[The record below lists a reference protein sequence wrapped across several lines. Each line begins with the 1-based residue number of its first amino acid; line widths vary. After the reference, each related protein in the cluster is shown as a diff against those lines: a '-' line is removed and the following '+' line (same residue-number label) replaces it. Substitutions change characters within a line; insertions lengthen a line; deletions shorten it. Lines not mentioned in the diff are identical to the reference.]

1 MAITLAKLCAN
12 VETTYGMKLLAG
24 AAGMENFVRWVH
36 MIEDREV
43 PSFLHGNELVFTTG
57 IAQQLR
63 NDWMLE
69 FASSV
74 LKKKASGLVLNL
86 GPYIE
91 SVPHKIIEFC
101 EEQSLPLFT
110 VPWSVR
116 LIDITYD
123 FCHRIVASEEIE
135 MGLATAMRNLI
146 FMPQEEKVYKP
157 TLERRCFY
165 PDSMYTVVALEPV
178 YHNDSVLSED
188 ETRNLRL
195 QAQRLLNKTGRLFSL
210 FFYDRKMIVVLQEYS
225 EKQIDEFIDML
236 QKICELHGVQY
247 KLHAGVSPTGKGYLF
262 ISDAYNKAIM
272 GLRIAKLHNRK
283 SVHYQTMGLYKLL
296 VSVNDSNILS
306 EIYMESLG
314 ELDEF
319 DQKNGTDYMTTL
331 RCYLEHNSS
340 VQEVAQMTFVHRNTV
355 NYKIKRIREILKCDF
370 DYENKLKL
378 MLAFFIRDLL

>member
-1 MAITLAKLCAN
+1 MAITLGKLCAN
-12 VETTYGMKLLAG
+12 VESTYGMKLLAG
-24 AAGMENFVRWVH
+24 AAGLENFVRWVH

-57 IAQQLR
+57 IAQAGSG
-63 NDWMLE
+63 WMLD
-69 FASSV
+69 FAASM
-74 LKKKASGLVLNL
+74 LLKKASGLVLNI

-91 SVPHKIIEFC
+91 SVPENVIEYC
-101 EEQSLPLFT
+101 EKHNLPLFT

-135 MGLATAMRNLI
+135 MGLAAAMRNLI

-165 PDSMYTVVALEPV
+165 PDSLYTVVALEPV
-178 YHNDSVLSED
+178 YQDKSVLSED
-188 ETRNLRL
+188 ESRNLKL

-210 FFYDRKMIVVLQEYS
+210 FFYDTKLIVILQEFN

-236 QKICELHGVQY
+236 QRICEHHGVQY
-247 KLHAGVSPTGKGYLF
+247 KLHAGVSPAGKGYLF
-262 ISDAYNKAIM
+262 ISDAYHKAVM

-283 SVHYQTMGLYKLL
+283 SVRYQHMGLYKLI
-296 VSVNDSNILS
+296 VSVNDNDILNELYS
-306 EIYMESLG
+306 ESLG
-314 ELDEF
+314 VLEEF
-319 DQKNGTDYMTTL
+319 DRKNGTDYMTTL
-331 RCYLEHNSS
+331 RCYLEYNSS
-340 VQEVAQMTFVHRNTV
+340 VQEVARVTFVHRNTV

-378 MLAFFIRDLL
+378 MLAFFIKDLL